1 MGYAE
6 SDPLGQKLAQAFGQ
20 TLEELGWKAGQN
32 VLLDYRWAAGNI
44 DRMRMFANELVA
56 WRPDVILA
64 NTTPVTAA
72 FHQLT
77 RTIPVVFVV
86 VSDPVGEGFV
96 TSLSRPGGNITGF
109 LHLEASVGGKW
120 LGLLKEVV
128 PQLRSAA
135 IMLNPDTAPD
145 HGNFFLPAFETAAQS
160 LGVQSTVAPVRSDP
174 DIEAAIAS
182 LANETSS
189 GLVIQ
194 SDGFVRVH
202 RQTII
207 ASTAR
212 YKIPAVYP
220 LRVNAVDGGLMAYGP
235 SYPDLFRRAAEYVDR
250 ILRGTKPEELPV
262 QEPTKFEL
270 VINLKTAKA
279 LGITF
284 PPSLLSIADEVIGET
299 G

>member
-1 MGYAE
+1 MKRRTFITLLGGTAAAWPLTTRAQQSERVRRIAIEMGYA
-6 SDPLGQKLAQAFGQ
+6 K
-20 TLEELGWKAGQN
+20 
-32 VLLDYRWAAGNI
+32 
-44 DRMRMFANELVA
+44 
-56 WRPDVILA
+56 
-64 NTTPVTAA
+64 
-72 FHQLT
+72 
-77 RTIPVVFVV
+77 
-86 VSDPVGEGFV
+86 
-96 TSLSRPGGNITGF
+96 
-109 LHLEASVGGKW
+109 
-120 LGLLKEVV
+120 
-128 PQLRSAA
+128 
-135 IMLNPDTAPD
+135 
-145 HGNFFLPAFETAAQS
+145 S

-235 SYPDLFRRAAEYVDR
+235 SYPDLFRRAADYVDR

-284 PPSLLSIADEVIGET
+284 PPNLLSIADEVIGET